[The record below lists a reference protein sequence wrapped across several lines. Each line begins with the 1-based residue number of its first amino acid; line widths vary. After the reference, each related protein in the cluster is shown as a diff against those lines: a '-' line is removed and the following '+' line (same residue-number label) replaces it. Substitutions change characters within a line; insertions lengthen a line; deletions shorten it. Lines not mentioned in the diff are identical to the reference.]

1 MAATADGWLASGYNT
16 TPEHYAA
23 CRARLD
29 GHLEQVGRDPAAFP
43 DLIAT
48 VWVHVT
54 PSAAEASAVLGDVLA
69 PTLRRDPHELAAR
82 LPVGT
87 PEHCVA
93 VLSAYAEAG
102 AQRMLLWP
110 IREPVA
116 QLRTFADLVAPHIP
130 R

>member
-1 MAATADGWLASGYNT
+1 MT
-16 TPEHYAA
+16 
-23 CRARLD
+23 
-29 GHLEQVGRDPAAFP
+29 
-43 DLIAT
+43 
-48 VWVHVT
+48 
-54 PSAAEASAVLGDVLA
+54 
-69 PTLRRDPHELAAR
+69 HELAAR

-87 PEHCVA
+87 PEHCIA

-116 QLRTFADLVAPHIP
+116 QLQTFADLVAPHIP